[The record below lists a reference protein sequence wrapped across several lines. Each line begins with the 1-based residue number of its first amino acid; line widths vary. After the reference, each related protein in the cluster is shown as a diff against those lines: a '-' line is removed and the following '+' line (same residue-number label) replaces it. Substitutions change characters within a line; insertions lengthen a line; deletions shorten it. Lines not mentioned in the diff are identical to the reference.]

1 MYYLEQETNSDEED
15 ASTPVD
21 SEQSFLSSLCIST
34 ENLERLGQREKFMKS
49 NYESLEKNDADPHQ
63 NETEDRSLYRQSISA
78 KFLAG
83 SLAPSKR
90 YPELFVYDYIYVLVK
105 L

>member
-1 MYYLEQETNSDEED
+1 MFFMFYNFSEHETNSDDED

-49 NYESLEKNDADPHQ
+49 NYESLEKGGNLDSHH
-63 NETEDRSLYRQSISA
+63 NEMEDRNFFRQSISA

-90 YPELFVYDYIYVLVK
+90 
-105 L
+105 